1 MTKMAVKR
9 TGVVKKHCSAFVL
22 FSKGVY
28 PQTKFISIKVKERKT
43 KGGPT
48 KNKNSKNWENH
59 PITCL
64 FLTYINNLTTT
75 VSHSFINLFADDT
88 KTDA

>member
-43 KGGPT
+43 KGELQKIKTAKTG
-48 KNKNSKNWENH
+48 K
-59 PITCL
+59 ITQSPAFFSL
-64 FLTYINNLTTT
+64 ISITLQPQYLTHL
-75 VSHSFINLFADDT
+75 
-88 KTDA
+88 